1 MGSDIDASICDESD
15 GFVHSPRWWDTW
27 HVGMRW
33 YWSSRYGF
41 LSTHWISAKN
51 SENNPSSGHTEM
63 STEEAGLTK
72 SQLVEVEN
80 LIEKQFSILITKI
93 DDMRDE
99 SRRWRTESD
108 KKLAAIERNILSFKI
123 KGAFIAGIGSA
134 MTAIYVFVRD
144 FLK

>member
-1 MGSDIDASICDESD
+1 
-15 GFVHSPRWWDTW
+15 
-27 HVGMRW
+27 
-33 YWSSRYGF
+33 
-41 LSTHWISAKN
+41 
-51 SENNPSSGHTEM
+51 M

-72 SQLVEVEN
+72 NQLVEVEN